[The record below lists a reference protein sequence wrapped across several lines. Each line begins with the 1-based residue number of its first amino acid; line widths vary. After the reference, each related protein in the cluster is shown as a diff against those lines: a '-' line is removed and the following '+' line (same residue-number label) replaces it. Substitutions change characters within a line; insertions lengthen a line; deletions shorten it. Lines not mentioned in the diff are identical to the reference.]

1 MDQYV
6 VTWKDRDG
14 QPRQSMPRS
23 HDKAYAL
30 AAGFLAA
37 LPGEVVG
44 DVGEILRRVTT
55 RKTKKTDSVV
65 SEVRV
70 ERWAPGLPG

>member
-14 QPRQSMPRS
+14 QPGQSVPRS

-30 AAGFLAA
+30 AAGLLAA

-44 DVGEILRRVTT
+44 DVGEILRRETT
-55 RKTKKTDSVV
+55 RKTKTHSVV
-65 SEVRV
+65 SEVKV